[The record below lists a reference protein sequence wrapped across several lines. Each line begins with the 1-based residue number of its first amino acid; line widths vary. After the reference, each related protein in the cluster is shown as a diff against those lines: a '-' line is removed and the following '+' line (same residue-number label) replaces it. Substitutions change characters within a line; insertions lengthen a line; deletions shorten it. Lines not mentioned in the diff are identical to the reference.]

1 MNKVIDLPKPHPSNS
16 VLSDDQVAPVK
27 MIYCKV
33 STLPKLFNISKATCY
48 RFINEAS
55 SQDEFKDRI
64 CVDVSATLT
73 LVHIETFE
81 EFLKKNIKSIYKEVI

>member
-1 MNKVIDLPKPHPSNS
+1 MSKVIELTKPTPANS
-16 VLSDDQVAPVK
+16 ILSDDQVAPVK

-48 RFINEAS
+48 RFLKEADTL
-55 SQDEFKDRI
+55 DEFKDRI
-64 CVDVSATLT
+64 CVDVSTTMT

-81 EFLKKNIKSIYKEVI
+81 EFLKTKHKKYL

>member
-1 MNKVIDLPKPHPSNS
+1 MSNVVELPTPHPSNS
-16 VLSDDQVAPVK
+16 VLSDDQVATVK

-33 STLPKLFNISKATCY
+33 STLTKLFNVSRATAY
-48 RFINEAS
+48 RFLKEAES
-55 SQDEFKDRI
+55 LAEFKGRI

-81 EFLKKNIKSIYKEVI
+81 EYLKKKHKKYL

>member
-1 MNKVIDLPKPHPSNS
+1 MNNVVEMQRPHPSNS

-33 STLPKLFNISKATCY
+33 STLPKLFNISKATAY
-48 RFINEAS
+48 RFLKEADTL
-55 SQDEFKDRI
+55 DEFKDRI
-64 CVDVSATLT
+64 CVDVSATMT

-81 EFLKKNIKSIYKEVI
+81 EFLKFKHKKHY

>member
-81 EFLKKNIKSIYKEVI
+81 EFLKTKHKRYL

>member
-48 RFINEAS
+48 RFLKEADTL
-55 SQDEFKDRI
+55 DEFKDRI

-73 LVHIETFE
+73 LVNIEVFE
-81 EFLKKNIKSIYKEVI
+81 EFLKSKHKKHY